1 MHPKLRKLAANFV
14 INAKAHG
21 SIYIIKI
28 ITGVRPL
35 SKHKDLRKKDTLKH
49 DYKDSHHLTG
59 TAFRIEVVS
68 FKQVL
73 GSGVGATCTIDGGN
87 LTVDF
92 DPGNHANNARGSG
105 YAVGDT
111 MESYYKPDNTNGAW
125 IVIVSTIDGSGGILT
140 ATVIHNPNCT
150 SHGHTGNQNN
160 ISMENISTSL
170 NKTKY
175 LHEADG
181 SVTSANK
188 AHWKEIGQLAETQ
201 GFHWGGNG
209 GDDLFQK
216 YTDANYGTG
225 WNKNY
230 FEFRDCGRRRG
241 AKKYWSREKDA
252 DQWFELGCVPE

>member
-1 MHPKLRKLAANFV
+1 MIHISDVHFWKV
-14 INAKAHG
+14 NAIEGTFYDCELHRVSTG
-21 SIYIIKI
+21 S
-28 ITGVRPL
+28 GVC
-35 SKHKDLRKKDTLKH
+35 SETLKH

-68 FKQVL
+68 INSV
-73 GSGVGATCTIDGGN
+73 
-87 LTVDF
+87 
-92 DPGNHANNARGSG
+92 
-105 YAVGDT
+105 
-111 MESYYKPDNTNGAW
+111 
-125 IVIVSTIDGSGGILT
+125 
-140 ATVIHNPNCT
+140 
-150 SHGHTGNQNN
+150 
-160 ISMENISTSL
+160 

-188 AHWKEIGQLAETQ
+188 THWIEIGKLGEAQ

>member
-1 MHPKLRKLAANFV
+1 MATYKTQFGEKPPLGSGAVFGERPDKDGNWTFPSTNDIGTNIEIARLHPKLRKLAANFV

-28 ITGVRPL
+28 VTGVRPL

-68 FKQVL
+68 INSV
-73 GSGVGATCTIDGGN
+73 
-87 LTVDF
+87 
-92 DPGNHANNARGSG
+92 
-105 YAVGDT
+105 
-111 MESYYKPDNTNGAW
+111 
-125 IVIVSTIDGSGGILT
+125 
-140 ATVIHNPNCT
+140 
-150 SHGHTGNQNN
+150 
-160 ISMENISTSL
+160 

-188 AHWKEIGQLAETQ
+188 THWIEIGKLGEAQ
-201 GFHWGGNG
+201 GFHWGDNG

>member
-1 MHPKLRKLAANFV
+1 MATYKTHFGEQPPFGRGAGFGDRPDKDGNWTFPSTNDIGTNIEIARLHPKLRKLAANFV

-28 ITGVRPL
+28 VTGVRPL

-68 FKQVL
+68 INSV
-73 GSGVGATCTIDGGN
+73 
-87 LTVDF
+87 
-92 DPGNHANNARGSG
+92 
-105 YAVGDT
+105 
-111 MESYYKPDNTNGAW
+111 
-125 IVIVSTIDGSGGILT
+125 
-140 ATVIHNPNCT
+140 
-150 SHGHTGNQNN
+150 
-160 ISMENISTSL
+160 

-188 AHWKEIGQLAETQ
+188 THWIEIGKLGEAQ

>member
-1 MHPKLRKLAANFV
+1 MATYKTQFGEKPPLGSGAGFGERPDKDGNWTFPSTNDIGTNIEIARLHPKLRKLAANFV

-28 ITGVRPL
+28 VTGVRPL

-68 FKQVL
+68 INSV
-73 GSGVGATCTIDGGN
+73 
-87 LTVDF
+87 
-92 DPGNHANNARGSG
+92 
-105 YAVGDT
+105 
-111 MESYYKPDNTNGAW
+111 
-125 IVIVSTIDGSGGILT
+125 
-140 ATVIHNPNCT
+140 
-150 SHGHTGNQNN
+150 
-160 ISMENISTSL
+160 

-188 AHWKEIGQLAETQ
+188 THWIEIGKLGEAQ

-230 FEFRDCGRRRG
+230 FEFRDCGRRRV

>member
-1 MHPKLRKLAANFV
+1 MATYKTQFGEKPPLGSGAGFGERPDKDGNWTFPSTNDIGTNIEIARLHPKLRKLAANFV

-28 ITGVRPL
+28 VTGVRPL

-49 DYKDSHHLTG
+49 DFKDSHHLTG

-68 FKQVL
+68 INSV
-73 GSGVGATCTIDGGN
+73 
-87 LTVDF
+87 
-92 DPGNHANNARGSG
+92 
-105 YAVGDT
+105 
-111 MESYYKPDNTNGAW
+111 
-125 IVIVSTIDGSGGILT
+125 
-140 ATVIHNPNCT
+140 
-150 SHGHTGNQNN
+150 
-160 ISMENISTSL
+160 

-188 AHWKEIGQLAETQ
+188 THWIEIGKLGEAQ

-241 AKKYWSREKDA
+241 A
-252 DQWFELGCVPE
+252 